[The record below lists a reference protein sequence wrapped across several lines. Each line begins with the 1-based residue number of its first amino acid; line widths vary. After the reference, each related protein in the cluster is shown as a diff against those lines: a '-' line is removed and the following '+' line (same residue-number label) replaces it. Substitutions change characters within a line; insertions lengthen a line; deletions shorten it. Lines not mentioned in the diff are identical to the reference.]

1 MKNKNLILV
10 ILCVMGILFIAHPN
24 KADLTGKIQNY
35 SGVGIL
41 FTTLEVY
48 KATGDNE
55 LVYREMTDF
64 NGGFRLKN
72 LKPGEYKLVI
82 KADGFD
88 EKVQYVSL
96 TRRDKNLGVIHLNGS
111 VILLEP
117 LTIYEKKS

>member
-1 MKNKNLILV
+1 
-10 ILCVMGILFIAHPN
+10 MGILFIAHPN

-55 LVYREMTDF
+55 LAYREVTDF
-64 NGGFRLKN
+64 DGGFRLKN

-117 LTIYEKKS
+117 LTIYGKKS